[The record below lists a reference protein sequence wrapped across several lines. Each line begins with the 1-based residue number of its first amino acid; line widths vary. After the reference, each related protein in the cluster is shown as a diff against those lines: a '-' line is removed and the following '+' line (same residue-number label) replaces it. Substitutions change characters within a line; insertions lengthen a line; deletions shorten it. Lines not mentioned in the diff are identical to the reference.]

1 MNGTWQKHVAMAGKY
16 LMVSVVCLVFFM
28 PFVYLISTALKDV
41 TQLLQQ
47 PRVLFPRPFHFDNF
61 VYIFNKYDVVRYFNN
76 TIIVAFA
83 CVIGNVIVSTLAGYA
98 LSRLYFRGR
107 ELLFMLTLSCMFM
120 PLFLIIIPRF
130 LIFQKLGL
138 LRSLFP
144 LIIPG
149 AMGSPFCIFLAR
161 QFLRGIP
168 MDLSEAARIDG
179 CREFDIYWRII
190 IPLCKPLIVTI
201 IIFTIQWRW
210 SDFIEPLIYLQNEKF
225 YTVMMGLYV
234 ILGQSAEE
242 VNIHNVMAFLILSI
256 LPILAIFMFAQR
268 YFVEG
273 IAHTGLKG

>member
-28 PFVYLISTALKDV
+28 PFVYLISTALKDA